1 MSRSA
6 TYVYCVLDH
15 RVRPRVHAALKGLPY
30 GGRVRLL
37 PVTASRSLVVS
48 DIPLARYG
56 EAPLKKG
63 LADLGWVSRVALAH
77 ERVVEAFLSADA
89 VLPMKLF
96 TMFASDERAAAHFT
110 ASAAALDALARR
122 VARRDEWG
130 IRVALGKPATGRPS
144 RAKTVRPKTG
154 AAYLQHKKAV
164 KDEATRRVEQARAVA
179 ADLFRSLAA
188 HASEARKRS
197 TSELPVTGAPLV
209 LDAALLVPRSASAR
223 FKAAA
228 ARQAR
233 TLSSEGYSVA
243 LSGPWPPYSFMRD

>member
-1 MSRSA
+1 
-6 TYVYCVLDH
+6 
-15 RVRPRVHAALKGLPY
+15 
-30 GGRVRLL
+30 VRLL
-37 PVTASRSLVVS
+37 PITTSRSLVVS
-48 DIPLARYG
+48 DVPLARYD
-56 EAPLKKG
+56 EAALKKG

-96 TMFASDERAAAHFT
+96 TMFASDERALAHF
-110 ASAAALDALARR
+110 ASTAAALDALARR

-130 IRVALGKPATGRPS
+130 IRVALGTPAPARSS
-144 RAKTVRPKTG
+144 RRKAVQPQTG
-154 AAYLQHKKAV
+154 AAYLRHKKAA
-164 KDEATRRVEQARAVA
+164 KDEATRRAEQARVVA

-197 TSELPVTGAPLV
+197 TSELPVTGGPLV

-233 TLSSEGYSVA
+233 TLASEGYSVA